1 MLSSVVKEELLNQT
15 LDAAKI
21 EAGIREMSKEEQHME
36 SEEGVEES
44 KQQKKLMPKAPA
56 KT

>member
-1 MLSSVVKEELLNQT
+1 MLPSVAKEELLNQT

>member
-36 SEEGVEES
+36 SEEGEES